1 MWVELMDLLSTPCYP
16 PIMGEFKKG
25 WGTPPNPQ
33 QEKTLLHLFVNAP
46 FGCAASP
53 SLSKRG
59 LGGVRILRHSSG
71 GSDSRRGE
79 YQVSI
84 FLMIS

>member
-33 QEKTLLHLFVNAP
+33 QEKTLLHLFLYGRP
-46 FGCAASP
+46 HASI
-53 SLSKRG
+53 
-59 LGGVRILRHSSG
+59 V
-71 GSDSRRGE
+71 
-79 YQVSI
+79 
-84 FLMIS
+84 LMMS